1 MMKLHASCYH
11 VLHGVAMTS
20 NEKKCRKLLFRFD
33 KPVREW
39 YFESVL
45 DMANQPAKDKKFV
58 SILLKRE
65 LVKKLEKLAAHRGKS
80 RTDVIATLLEEGTRD
95 VELTV
100 EDYEAIIREIK
111 EAGLR

>member
-1 MMKLHASCYH
+1 ML
-11 VLHGVAMTS
+11 G
-20 NEKKCRKLLFRFD
+20 NEKNYFLGLTNPTGGGSLFP
-33 KPVREW
+33 KH
-39 YFESVL
+39 
-45 DMANQPAKDKKFV
+45 DMENQPAKDKKFV

-95 VELTV
+95 AELTV